1 MDTARQLHFGD
12 GSLEQELQAMASRLS
27 HLRSQGAPSTDDLVT
42 ELETAMEE
50 LRVTSE
56 EIAAQQRQISDL
68 LQQSAQSQAR
78 VQRLVSAMPT
88 PVLTTD
94 AQGALEVVNNAAAR
108 LLGVP
113 PERLVGKPLPAFVEV
128 ADRRIVRSMV
138 SAAAEGRAPEPAR
151 VNLSP
156 RGDGRH
162 PVTLVAVA
170 ASNEQREPGG
180 QPLVRW
186 FIDVTPEPDGSVAA
200 LALLE
205 SFAELIAMPVDDPSP
220 AGVARQVVTVA
231 RRALP
236 EAVDVTLTVGDP
248 RAPEL
253 LSSGSPLAQGA
264 DAAQLES
271 GEGPCVDA
279 FVTDQVV
286 SSDDLRRDPR
296 WPTLARHIARTE
308 VNAAVGVPL
317 HSEDGV
323 LGVLNVYA
331 VAGTRLDE
339 PGVRT
344 RAELFGRAAGTLI
357 QDSRRVALLQQDAR
371 HLRAALVSRP
381 EIDQAKGILMARFGY
396 SADDAFRHLVAVSQK
411 RNVKLREIA
420 REVVEMVQRNGAPSE

>member
-1 MDTARQLHFGD
+1 MDTARQVQGSD
-12 GSLEQELQAMASRLS
+12 ASLEQELQAMASRLS
-27 HLRSQGAPSTDDLVT
+27 DLRSKGAASTEDLVT

-56 EIAAQQRQISDL
+56 EIGAQQRHISDL
-68 LQQSAQSQAR
+68 LRQSAQSQAT
-78 VQRLVSAMPT
+78 VQRLITAVPT

-94 AQGALEVVNNAAAR
+94 PDGALEHVNNAAAR
-108 LLGVP
+108 LLGVAA
-113 PERLVGKPLPAFVEV
+113 ERLVGKPLAAFVEV
-128 ADRRIVRSMV
+128 ADRRIVRTMV
-138 SAAAEGRAPEPAR
+138 SVAAEGRAPEPAL

-162 PVTLVAVA
+162 PVTLVAVPVGHGHDESA
-170 ASNEQREPGG
+170 GRSP
-180 QPLVRW
+180 VRW
-186 FIDVTPEPDGSVAA
+186 FIDVTPQADGSGAA

-205 SFAELIAMPVDDPSP
+205 SFAELVAMPVDDPSP
-220 AGVARQVVTVA
+220 AAVAREVVTVA

-253 LSSGSPLAQGA
+253 LSSGSPLAQEA

-279 FVTDQVV
+279 FLTDQVV
-286 SSDDLRRDPR
+286 ASDDLRGDPR
-296 WPTLARHIARTE
+296 WPLLARNIERTPI
-308 VNAAVGVPL
+308 NATVGVPL

-323 LGVLNVYA
+323 LGVLNVYGT
-331 VAGTRLDE
+331 AGTRLDE
-339 PGVRT
+339 PSVRT
-344 RAELFGRAAGTLI
+344 RAELFGRAASALV
-357 QDSRRVALLQQDAR
+357 QDSRRIALLQQEAH
-371 HLRAALVSRP
+371 HLRRALVSRP

-411 RNVKLREIA
+411 RNVKLRDVA
-420 REVVEMVQRNGAPSE
+420 REVVEMVQRGSPPAE